1 MQPRSRVPWAL
12 ALAVGLSA
20 GLAGYVIHAAIT
32 RRAPKQVVTV
42 RRLTD
47 MPGAEETP
55 AISPDGKMVAF
66 VAEAG
71 GHRQIWIREVTDG
84 APTPITH
91 DDADHSG
98 PRWYPNSRSLI
109 YFAAGAIW
117 QIDASGGDARRV
129 RDAAGPGD
137 VSHDGGRLAL
147 AGSENLDVC
156 QGSNCAAVSSGH
168 DYSNVRWSPD
178 DKKIAYLH
186 DQTVWVIAST
196 GGASVKAADLSVQG
210 FTWAPDNS
218 GLIASVH
225 GELWFIPRVEG
236 RQPSQLTFGELSYES
251 PDVNRSGTV
260 VVSRR
265 GLAAQDADIVLF
277 SGLKW

>member
-1 MQPRSRVPWAL
+1 MQPPSRVPWAL
-12 ALAVGLSA
+12 AFAVGLSA

-42 RRLTD
+42 QRLTNLQ
-47 MPGAEETP
+47 GSEEMP

-66 VAEAG
+66 VAVEDG
-71 GHRQIWIREVTDG
+71 QRQIWVQQIPGG
-84 APTPITH
+84 APMPITH
-91 DDADHSG
+91 DNAHHSG
-98 PRWYPNSRSLI
+98 PRWAPDSNSLI
-109 YFAAGAIW
+109 YFASGAIW
-117 QIDASGGDARRV
+117 RIDASGGEARRV

-137 VSHDGGRLAL
+137 VSNDGRRIAL
-147 AGSENLDVC
+147 PGSESLDVC
-156 QGSNCAAVSSGH
+156 QGSNCSAISSGH
-168 DYSNVRWSPD
+168 NYSNVRWSPD

-186 DQTVWVIAST
+186 DQTVFVIASS
-196 GGASVKAADLSVQG
+196 GGGSVKAEDLPVQG
-210 FTWAPDNS
+210 FSWAPDSS

-251 PDVNRSGTV
+251 PDVNRSGNV